1 MQEGTRT
8 MEQDVDTL
16 EKAIIKRID
25 AIFDHEVPENRFVRS
40 SPEGEQQNSVVAV
53 TDEFV
58 GRLESFL
65 NSISA
70 RRRELK
76 GIMDRL
82 PSSGN
87 LDRIKGQD
95 LLREV
100 EGLVDAIQQ
109 VGWSAETALK
119 QVLGLTRQML
129 EGITPR

>member
-1 MQEGTRT
+1 MLEETRT
-8 MEQDVDTL
+8 MEQDVDRL
-16 EKAIIKRID
+16 EKTIIKRID

-53 TDEFV
+53 TGEFV
-58 GRLESFL
+58 GRLESFR

-76 GIMDRL
+76 IIMDRL
-82 PSSGN
+82 PSAKD

-95 LLREV
+95 LLQEV

-119 QVLGLTRQML
+119 QVLGSTRQML

>member
-1 MQEGTRT
+1 MPDGTRT
-8 MEQDVDTL
+8 MEQDVDRL

-40 SPEGEQQNSVVAV
+40 SPAGEQQNSVVAL
-53 TDEFV
+53 TSEFV

>member
-1 MQEGTRT
+1 
-8 MEQDVDTL
+8 MEQDVDRL

-40 SPEGEQQNSVVAV
+40 SPEGEQQNSVVAL
-53 TDEFV
+53 TSDFV

>member
-1 MQEGTRT
+1 MQDETRT
-8 MEQDVDTL
+8 MEQDVDRL

-40 SPEGEQQNSVVAV
+40 SPAGEQQNSVVAL
-53 TDEFV
+53 TSEFV

-76 GIMDRL
+76 VIMDRL
-82 PSSGN
+82 PSAK
-87 LDRIKGQD
+87 DQDQIKGQA

>member
-1 MQEGTRT
+1 MQDETRT
-8 MEQDVDTL
+8 MEQDVDRL

-40 SPEGEQQNSVVAV
+40 SPAGEQQNSVVAL
-53 TDEFV
+53 TSEFV

-76 GIMDRL
+76 VIMDRL
-82 PSSGN
+82 PSAKD
-87 LDRIKGQD
+87 LDQIKGQA

-109 VGWSAETALK
+109 VGWSAQTALK

>member
-70 RRRELK
+70 RRKELK

>member
-40 SPEGEQQNSVVAV
+40 SSEGEQQNSVVAV

>member
-1 MQEGTRT
+1 MQDETRT
-8 MEQDVDTL
+8 MEQDVDRL

-40 SPEGEQQNSVVAV
+40 SPAGEQQNSVVAL
-53 TDEFV
+53 TSEFV

-76 GIMDRL
+76 VIMDRL
-82 PSSGN
+82 PSAKD
-87 LDRIKGQD
+87 LDQIKGQA